1 MVKLSC
7 LLKKVNVKGPRGQ
20 YAYVDPDVEAGTKSN
35 DKDLKLFII
44 LTQKQTQEGLA
55 SSLSGTVVNRVVWHK
70 RRSRRPGKCPVT
82 GQYRESNLMNPMVQR
97 NWWQEGRQVRDG

>member
-35 DKDLKLFII
+35 DKGSKLFII
-44 LTQKQTQEGLA
+44 LTQKQTQGG
-55 SSLSGTVVNRVVWHK
+55 SCS
-70 RRSRRPGKCPVT
+70 
-82 GQYRESNLMNPMVQR
+82 
-97 NWWQEGRQVRDG
+97 